1 MKHKGSCHCGAIRFE
16 FSAPEITDGVRCNCS
31 LCQRKGAIM
40 AAFTIAAEEFSITS
54 EQGALKT
61 YRFGSGK
68 APATIFA
75 AGAVFIHFIR

>member
-1 MKHKGSCHCGAIRFE
+1 
-16 FSAPEITDGVRCNCS
+16 
-31 LCQRKGAIM
+31 M